1 MDGEKPRNPGNTVE
15 PALHEA
21 SGADISDPA
30 NGVVVLLSGGL
41 DSATTLH
48 LALSRNHLVHAIS
61 FDYGQRHKIELDSAR
76 RIAASAG
83 VEHHVLSVDTS
94 LFRNSALT
102 DASMQMPEDRDESA
116 MSSEIPVTY
125 VPGRNILFL
134 SFAVS
139 YCESRGF
146 SRIFIGANAVDYSG
160 YPDCRPDFIRAFQSM
175 VQLGTKAG
183 VEGHPIR
190 IETPLIDL
198 KKSEIIALGMKLG
211 VDYSLTSSCY
221 QPDSEGKP
229 CGRCDSCR
237 LRALGFHEAG
247 YSDPLTA

>member
-1 MDGEKPRNPGNTVE
+1 
-15 PALHEA
+15 
-21 SGADISDPA
+21 
-30 NGVVVLLSGGL
+30 
-41 DSATTLH
+41 
-48 LALSRNHLVHAIS
+48 
-61 FDYGQRHKIELDSAR
+61 
-76 RIAASAG
+76 
-83 VEHHVLSVDTS
+83 
-94 LFRNSALT
+94 
-102 DASMQMPEDRDESA
+102 
-116 MSSEIPVTY
+116 
-125 VPGRNILFL
+125 
-134 SFAVS
+134 
-139 YCESRGF
+139 
-146 SRIFIGANAVDYSG
+146 
-160 YPDCRPDFIRAFQSM
+160 
-175 VQLGTKAG
+175 LGTKAG

>member
-1 MDGEKPRNPGNTVE
+1 MPGEEPRYAKDASE
-15 PALHEA
+15 
-21 SGADISDPA
+21 SGAREAGPSQKADAA

-48 LALSRNHLVHAIS
+48 LALAKEYLVHAIS
-61 FDYGQRHKIELDSAR
+61 FDYGQRHRIELESAR

-94 LFRNSALT
+94 LFQNSALT
-102 DASMQMPEDRDESA
+102 DVSMQMPEDRDESA

-160 YPDCRPDFIRAFQSM
+160 YPDCRPDFIGAFQHM
-175 VQLGTKAG
+175 VELGTKAG
-183 VEGHPIR
+183 VEGKPIH

-221 QPDSEGKP
+221 QPDAKGKP

-237 LRALGFHEAG
+237 LRALGFQEAG
-247 YSDPLTA
+247 YIDPLTA